1 MVPACRVAGL
11 CGGGFTSSSNPEI
24 TPSSGTFQLAWA
36 SRSDGIELSFKLGSP
51 SATAGRAAST
61 VLEKRK
67 RLPAEPIGRDDRYVS
82 VAALPAG
89 ERPPLD
95 AEIASG

>member
-1 MVPACRVAGL
+1 MVPACNVAGL

-36 SRSDGIELSFKLGSP
+36 SRSGGIELSFKLGSP

-61 VLEKRK
+61 TLEKK
-67 RLPAEPIGRDDRYVS
+67 RPPAEPIGRDDRYVS
-82 VAALPAG
+82 VAALPAR